1 MTGSLRRPA
10 ALGYL
15 VFETAHLDDWAVFAR
30 DLLGTVVEHGDEVRL
45 RTDGAP
51 FRVLLRRGPA
61 TTLVT
66 VGWEYAGPVEWAAA
80 VAAVG
85 QRVPVLPGDSD
96 RCAERSVPALA
107 SFVDPSGVTHELVWG
122 RARVVTRPFVPGP
135 GVTGFVDG
143 VGHVVVRSDRAV
155 ATREFLIDALDL
167 QVSDFRGG
175 AWFLRCNHR
184 HHAIALVEAPRVETH
199 HFMLEVADLDDV
211 GRAHDRARAAGAL
224 ARGLGRHSNDRMFS
238 CYLRAPG
245 GLEVEYGWGGR
256 SVSEGW
262 IAHEIDGGDSWGHEP
277 ILEGS

>member
-1 MTGSLRRPA
+1 MNRSHRRPA

-15 VFETAHLDDWAVFAR
+15 VFETPHLEAWAVFAR
-30 DLLGTVVEHGDEVRL
+30 DLLGTVVEVGDEVRL
-45 RTDGAP
+45 RTDGTP
-51 FRVLLRRGPA
+51 FRVLFRRGPVTA
-61 TTLVT
+61 LTT
-66 VGWEYAGPVEWAAA
+66 VGWEYAGPAEWSDA
-80 VAAVG
+80 VAAIG
-85 QRVPVLPGDSD
+85 PRVPVVPGD
-96 RCAERSVPALA
+96 AERQAQRSVPALA

-135 GVTGFVDG
+135 GVSGFVDG

-155 ATREFLIDALDL
+155 ATREFLIDVLDL

-184 HHAIALVEAPRVETH
+184 HHAIALVEAPQVETH

-211 GRAHDRARAAGAL
+211 GRAHDRACAAGAL

-256 SVSEGW
+256 SVGDDW
-262 IAHEIDGGDSWGHEP
+262 IAHEIDGGESWGHALIP
-277 ILEGS
+277 EGS